1 MLENKNINNL
11 KSERLAYFPNVNF
24 LMKISLGLIFFT
36 MLSTVLVYAET
47 ITEDNPT
54 IHIIE
59 NAYLQTN
66 FAYLDDA
73 MFSITVGTSITLV
86 NNDIVSHKFISGD
99 VIATDVIA
107 PGESISIVINDS
119 GQFKIS
125 DPDYPWIELDSV
137 CFSTISNYL

>member
-47 ITEDNPT
+47 ITEVNPT

-59 NAYLQTN
+59 NAYLETN
-66 FAYLDDA
+66 FQYLDNA
-73 MFSITVGTSITLV
+73 MFSITV
-86 NNDIVSHKFISGD
+86 
-99 VIATDVIA
+99 
-107 PGESISIVINDS
+107 
-119 GQFKIS
+119 
-125 DPDYPWIELDSV
+125 
-137 CFSTISNYL
+137 